1 MNPVVI
7 LEKLLD
13 IDRAVGR
20 EDIFTIRKRI
30 IEAQDCVLSMQRVQ
44 MEVTRVT
51 VARAD
56 SR

>member
-20 EDIFTIRKRI
+20 EDIFTIR
-30 IEAQDCVLSMQRVQ
+30 
-44 MEVTRVT
+44 
-51 VARAD
+51 
-56 SR
+56 